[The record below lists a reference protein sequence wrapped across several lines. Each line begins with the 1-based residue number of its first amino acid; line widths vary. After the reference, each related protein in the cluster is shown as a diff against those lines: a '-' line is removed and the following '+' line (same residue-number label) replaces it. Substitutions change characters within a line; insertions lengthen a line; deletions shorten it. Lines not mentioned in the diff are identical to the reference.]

1 MKKLIGLL
9 LCLALLLGCAGAEE
23 AAAATLSKPLVVLF
37 TSDVHCGIDSNW
49 GYAGLVVAKEYFAKD
64 NYVLLVDDGDALQ
77 GEPVGTMTRGEA
89 IIDIMNEVGYDIAIP
104 GNHDFDY
111 GVQEFL
117 KLAERAKYEYISCNF
132 NKEGELVFKPYTI
145 REFDG
150 VKIGFVGV
158 TTPDTLRSS
167 TPTYFMNEAGDFV
180 YGFFQ
185 DKTGEGL
192 YEAVQKAVDGVR
204 AEGAQYVILIAHLGN
219 EDECA
224 PWRYND
230 VISNTNGI
238 NVLLDGHSH
247 DYDKVVM
254 KNKDGENVI
263 RQACGTKLDTIGA
276 LTIQPDGSMDTAL
289 LSWDRKTPAAPELF
303 GLQNAGSE
311 AVAKATEEL
320 NANLTKVVAK
330 SSVDLVIYDPTA
342 VTEDG
347 KPIRIV
353 RKAETNL
360 GDLCADAY
368 RDQASGV
375 DIAWIN
381 GGGIRTELKAGDLTL
396 GAILKVHPFGNS
408 LTVIEVTGQQVLDAL
423 EWSVHSMPGE
433 FGGFDQ
439 VSGITFELDCTIE
452 SPVIVDENGMFASV
466 DASKERRVRNVL
478 VGGEALDPAKTYTL
492 ASVDYQLL
500 NKGDGYTMFD
510 GCKVVQESV
519 KLDNQVLIDYIQTT
533 LGGVVGEGYDNPY
546 GQGRIVSVGG
556 DK

>member
-117 KLAERAKYEYISCNF
+117 KLAERAKYEYICCNF

-353 RKAETNL
+353 RNAETNL

-368 RDQASGV
+368 RDQAGGA

-396 GAILKVHPFGNS
+396 GDILKVHPFGNS

-423 EWSVHSMPGE
+423 EWSVHAMPGE